1 MENNEN
7 DFLAIWIVES
17 SYIFEIL
24 DMYFRIGIQNIL
36 NHSKGSFAVS
46 RC

>member
-1 MENNEN
+1 MGNNDN
-7 DFLAIWIVES
+7 NFLAIWIVES
-17 SYIFEIL
+17 TYIFEIL
-24 DMYFRIGIQNIL
+24 DIQNIL